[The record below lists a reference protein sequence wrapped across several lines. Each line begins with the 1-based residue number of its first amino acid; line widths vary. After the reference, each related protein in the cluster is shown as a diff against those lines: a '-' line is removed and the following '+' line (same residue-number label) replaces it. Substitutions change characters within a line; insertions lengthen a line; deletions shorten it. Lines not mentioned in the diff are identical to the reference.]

1 MLYKIAPCLRNTAP
15 CMEATLWKQCKCRGS
30 WWRPETGLAGQMGP
44 IHSRLS
50 GVTQYDAQCLPCP
63 AHPAPASKAFH
74 KGYLKPQ
81 MPERDAHTLVSPFR
95 AEQGTS
101 LETPSRARVWVCDC
115 VCLYVC
121 VTGVFV

>member
-50 GVTQYDAQCLPCP
+50 GVTDD
-63 AHPAPASKAFH
+63 F
-74 KGYLKPQ
+74 
-81 MPERDAHTLVSPFR
+81 TF
-95 AEQGTS
+95 TS
-101 LETPSRARVWVCDC
+101 D
-115 VCLYVC
+115 
-121 VTGVFV
+121 F